1 MPDDKDFLP
10 TNRQD
15 LTRIDSVCDKFEV
28 ALREQREPSIE
39 DYLKGVDPDIHK
51 ALLAELLSIEVAYRK
66 EVGASIDAEQYMNR
80 FTQHHDV
87 IQSALSSDLATI
99 DGQTTETMAAGVTR
113 TFPSVTVGKRVGDYR
128 ILEEIARGGMGIVY
142 KANQLRLD
150 RTVALKMILKGQLAT
165 QSEVA
170 RFYSE
175 ARAIAALEHPAIIS
189 IYDVDC
195 EDEHHFFSMNYFEGK
210 TLAQRYGEVLLDETQ
225 ATQIAE
231 QIATGMAY
239 AHAKGVIHRDLKLEN
254 ILINSN
260 NEIQIID
267 FGLCK
272 IHDGKDRKTLTG
284 QLLGTPIYMSPEQAR
299 GNFHAVGVS
308 TDIYAMGMILYR
320 LGTLRFP
327 FESDSIY
334 GLLREIEEMEPPPPS
349 SLNPVLSEEFDKIC
363 LRCLAKNPDD
373 RYPTAQALVEA
384 LRLTHDP
391 IRAGKPVSQSWFT
404 SRSPMS
410 TATGMVCLVLVLGIV
425 ASLAVWLGLNHDQ
438 GEPLAAGPPT
448 STVTEHKTDLT
459 TELLIDGTVLTS
471 FSTRIGEEN
480 SFVDIDIPDSV
491 PILFVAQLELRCPDY
506 DFYSPPD
513 RPAVPSKEAIAQD
526 PEIIYR
532 DALEQYIRG
541 KFHFAFNLLVKDRN
555 GQSLVDVDRSSDW
568 STSHNVYISE
578 TWDDKS
584 QTVNINLACPIA
596 LVNQSHAETID
607 LSFSILGDQKHD
619 SELQQCQL
627 ELRTPKTGEGR
638 PLDGFHRPQ
647 PDEEDHTVPQA
658 KNEVIEVLEVE
669 RPWWRIW

>member
-1 MPDDKDFLP
+1 
-10 TNRQD
+10 
-15 LTRIDSVCDKFEV
+15 
-28 ALREQREPSIE
+28 
-39 DYLKGVDPDIHK
+39 
-51 ALLAELLSIEVAYRK
+51 
-66 EVGASIDAEQYMNR
+66 
-80 FTQHHDV
+80 
-87 IQSALSSDLATI
+87 
-99 DGQTTETMAAGVTR
+99 
-113 TFPSVTVGKRVGDYR
+113 
-128 ILEEIARGGMGIVY
+128 
-142 KANQLRLD
+142 
-150 RTVALKMILKGQLAT
+150 MILKGQLAT

-175 ARAIAALEHPAIIS
+175 AKAIAALEHPAIIS

-272 IHDGKDRKTLTG
+272 IHDGTDRKTLTG
-284 QLLGTPIYMSPEQAR
+284 ELLGTPIYMSPEQAR
-299 GNFHAVGVS
+299 GNRHDVGVS

-320 LGTLRFP
+320 LGTMRFP

-349 SLNPVLSEEFDKIC
+349 SLNPVLSEKFDKIC

-373 RYPTAQALVEA
+373 RYPTAQALVED
-384 LRLTHDP
+384 LRLTHP
-391 IRAGKPVSQSWFT
+391 PSQVGKPTTQTREHITGSGRGIAA
-404 SRSPMS
+404 RSIIL
-410 TATGMVCLVLVLGIV
+410 TACGCACLAAVLGLV
-425 ASLAVWLGLNHDQ
+425 ASFAMWLGSNDDQ
-438 GEPLAAGPPT
+438 SLPSPYFLQDDVEYYPNGLDPP
-448 STVTEHKTDLT
+448 SVTVNKTDLT
-459 TELLIDGTVLTS
+459 TELLMHGQLLTS
-471 FSTRIGEEN
+471 FNTRIGEEN
-480 SFVDIDIPDSV
+480 SFVDIDVPDSV

-568 STSHNVYISE
+568 SKSHNVYFSE

-596 LVNQSHAETID
+596 LVNQFHAETID
-607 LSFSILGDQKHD
+607 LSFSILGDQMHD

-627 ELRTPKTGEGR
+627 ELRTPKTGEE
-638 PLDGFHRPQ
+638 LHRPQ

-658 KNEVIEVLEVE
+658 ENEVIEVLEKE
-669 RPWWRIW
+669 RPWWMIW